1 MTNRTILYGYNIE
14 NGKFTVNEE
23 EAETVK
29 KIYHLYAQGKPLKS
43 IANILTEK
51 KVVYFNGE
59 ANWNK
64 NTVSRIL
71 GNKHYTGDEK
81 YPQILSEF
89 EFEAVRKEKEIKSF
103 TKEKQSPLLEHLKT
117 ICYCGECGKRIKRL
131 SKWSRREK
139 WMCEKGCKCNLYIDD
154 KLLESAILN
163 IYQSVYHN
171 PDILYLSAHSE
182 YIPTNEVKK
191 EENKLFRLMEQPMI
205 NFKTLAHSI
214 LDAATVRFNCCE
226 FDKRELSEIM
236 INDFEGKKEMKP
248 FDFVKRYVKKVKI
261 NAQGELTAVFINDAV
276 VTVIGGKEN
285 DTGITKASNGYCS

>member
-1 MTNRTILYGYNIE
+1 MTYRTILYGYNIE
-14 NGKFTVNEE
+14 NGKIIVNLK

-29 KIYHLYAQGKPLKS
+29 EIFNLYTQGKSLKT
-43 IANILTEK
+43 IASILTEK
-51 KVVYFNGE
+51 KVVFFNGE
-59 ANWNK
+59 VKWNK
-64 NTVSRIL
+64 NTISRMI
-71 GNKHYTGDEK
+71 GNAHYKGDNE
-81 YPQILSEF
+81 YPPILSES
-89 EFEAVRKEKEIKSF
+89 EFEVVSKEKEIKSF
-103 TKEKQSPLLEHLKT
+103 AKEKQSPLLEHLKT

-131 SKWSRREK
+131 SKWSSREK

-191 EENKLFRLMEQPMI
+191 EENELFRLMEQPLI

-226 FDKRELSEIM
+226 FDKRELSEFI
-236 INDFEGKKEMKP
+236 INDFKGKKEMKP

-276 VTVIGGKEN
+276 VTVTGG
-285 DTGITKASNGYCS
+285 

>member
-1 MTNRTILYGYNIE
+1 MTYRTILYGYNIE
-14 NGKFTVNEE
+14 NGKIIVNLK

-29 KIYHLYAQGKPLKS
+29 EIFNLYTQGKSLKT
-43 IANILTEK
+43 IASILTEK
-51 KVVYFNGE
+51 KVVFFNGE
-59 ANWNK
+59 VKWNK
-64 NTVSRIL
+64 NTISRMI
-71 GNKHYTGDEK
+71 GNAHYKGDNE
-81 YPQILSEF
+81 YPPILSET
-89 EFEAVRKEKEIKSF
+89 EFKSVNKEREIKSF
-103 TKEKQSPLLEHLKT
+103 VKEKQSPLLEHLKT

-131 SKWSRREK
+131 SKWSSREK

-163 IYQSVYHN
+163 IYQTVYHN

-191 EENKLFRLMEQPMI
+191 EENELFRLMEQPMI

-248 FDFVKRYVKKVKI
+248 FDFVKRYVKKIKI

-276 VTVIGGKEN
+276 VTVTGG
-285 DTGITKASNGYCS
+285 